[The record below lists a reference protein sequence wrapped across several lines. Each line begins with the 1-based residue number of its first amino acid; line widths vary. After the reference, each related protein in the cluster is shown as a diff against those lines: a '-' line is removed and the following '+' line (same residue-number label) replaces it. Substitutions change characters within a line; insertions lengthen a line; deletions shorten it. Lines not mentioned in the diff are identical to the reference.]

1 MNEDSIQE
9 LVAVQSHLLNSLAP
23 LLKSGGT
30 LVYSTCTIHPE
41 ENFNQI
47 KNFLQLKSDFLLE
60 YEKQI
65 WPGEEDNGDGFY
77 IAVLNKLKN

>member
-1 MNEDSIQE
+1 M
-9 LVAVQSHLLNSLAP
+9 
-23 LLKSGGT
+23 
-30 LVYSTCTIHPE
+30 VYSTCTIHPE

-47 KNFLQLKSDFLLE
+47 KNFLQLKSEFLLE